1 MSKRKNTQQL
11 GNISAEVLAELTAEA
26 VAEATAEAEQST
38 EQTEAQTEE
47 QSDNY
52 EAVTE
57 KQLAEL
63 KAVAQTFV
71 LRDMHFHVMHDN
83 VTDINNAE
91 RSGFDHSV
99 QIGQYGVGSNGK
111 GELVSVWTRRKQCT
125 RKSIMFATWLEH
137 DRQIERDSAK
147 LKTEHTFRRDYGIR
161 FSQADFEMFYSIA
174 ECKALIDSAVNEHA
188 EVHHNEPRLSFDT
201 LSSATAFLAQ
211 LYNAY
216 EKHTAEQTAEEQK
229 STEAEEQKQT
239 EEQTTKQKSR
249 SRKEQKQKA

>member
-26 VAEATAEAEQST
+26 VAEATAEAEQSA
-38 EQTEAQTEE
+38 EQTEE
-47 QSDNY
+47 QSA
-52 EAVTE
+52 EAEQSADFVLATDKE
-57 KQLAEL
+57 LAEL
-63 KAVAQTFV
+63 KAVAKSFII
-71 LRDMHFHVMHDN
+71 REEHFHLMIEKSADLQSTQGEG
-83 VTDINNAE
+83 TD
-91 RSGFDHSV
+91 DSV
-99 QIGQYGVGSNGK
+99 LIGRYGYGSNGK
-111 GELVSVWTRRKQCT
+111 GELVSVWCRRKKSD
-125 RKSIMFATWLEH
+125 RKATLLSA
-137 DRQIERDSAK
+137 DSTQKKEKHA
-147 LKTEHTFRRDYGIR
+147 FPRDYGVR
-161 FSQADFEMFYSIA
+161 FSQDDFAMFNNIT
-174 ECKALIDSAVNEHA
+174 ECSKLIQSAYNEHT
-188 EVHHNEPRLSFDT
+188 EQKHNEPRFSFDT